1 MNEAA
6 RVKFLK
12 IFLSLVFL
20 FFLGKLFELQL
31 YRSLEYKRQAESN
44 SIRTIQH
51 DPIRGLIFDRNGKI
65 IAWTINLPVR
75 VNRTC
80 FKRGYSK
87 YHFKS

>member
-51 DPIRGLIFDRNGKI
+51 DPIRGLIFDRNKHYMKLQSPSPNSPNHALGMYDI
-65 IAWTINLPVR
+65 
-75 VNRTC
+75 
-80 FKRGYSK
+80 
-87 YHFKS
+87 